1 MLVQLGNVSPAA
13 GLSPDGAPSVTYIN
27 IPEDYSVTEVSD
39 IKNIALDLARG
50 GSVTRLPGHEAFVS
64 VVHGAGAWQSQ
75 STENPL
81 WAWSDN
87 AVLQSQLQAFYGVGD
102 RPEYFEESYHTLAG
116 APGVVPAVAGVKNVE
131 MLLTNSGRNLF
142 AQGLFGAGTG
152 ATLTEYVGSFTGATS
167 STLTGTGLGSIAS
180 NVAGMRVIISNT
192 ATSPYGYYGNVISVS
207 SGTLTV
213 DGWYPLGAGGQ
224 KATGSA
230 PAFTTGVF
238 TIVTGI
244 APAWYMALATGAA
257 TPAATDTSLT
267 GEITTASGGLIRK
280 AAASSF
286 TTVSGTSTTVTLT
299 ATWTAN
305 GSDSLPATVTRIGV
319 FNSSVVSDISN
330 TMMFHTSLSAS
341 ATLSASGDQLTVTDT
356 ITGP

>member
-1 MLVQLGNVSPAA
+1 MLVQLGNISPTS

-39 IKNIALDLARG
+39 VKEIALDLARG
-50 GSVTRLPGHEAFVS
+50 GSVTRLAGHEALVS
-64 VVHGAGAWQSQ
+64 VVHGAGAWQAQ

-81 WAWSDN
+81 WIWSDN
-87 AVLQSQLQAFYGVGD
+87 DVLQNQLQEFYGVNE
-102 RPEYFEESYHTLAG
+102 RPTHFEESYHTISG
-116 APGVVPAVAGVKNVE
+116 APGVVPAVPQINA
-131 MLLTNSGRNLF
+131 LLTNSGRTLF

-152 ATLTEYVGSFTGATS
+152 ATLTEYVGSFTGATA
-167 STLTGTGLGSIAS
+167 STLTGTGLGTISS
-180 NVAGMRVIISNT
+180 NISGMRVVISNT
-192 ATSPYGYYGNVISVS
+192 GTSPYGYYGNVISCS
-207 SGTLTV
+207 TGTLTV
-213 DGWYPLGAGGQ
+213 DGWYVLGAGGQ
-224 KATGSA
+224 KASGSA

-238 TIVTGI
+238 TILTGI

-257 TPAATDTSLT
+257 SPAAGDTSLT

-299 ATWTAN
+299 AIWTAN

-319 FNSSVVSDISN
+319 FNSSVASDTTN
-330 TMMFHTSLSAS
+330 TMMFHTSLSSS